1 MFWDV
6 RGAIMRFI
14 GSKTNLLK
22 NIAMVISENTT
33 GNEDIFCDIFSGTG
47 AVARYFKPRYEVYSN
62 DALHFSYVIQKATV
76 ENNTKPSFSKLKN
89 IGIGDP
95 FNFLEE
101 TQIRMLD
108 YNNSNYFVTKNYTP
122 HDSCKRMYNRSL
134 EKRKTAYRIRILLFT
149 CRIN

>member
-6 RGAIMRFI
+6 RGAVMRFI

-33 GNEDIFCDIFSGTG
+33 GNENIFCDIFSGTG

-76 ENNTKPSFSKLKN
+76 ENNTKQLF
-89 IGIGDP
+89 
-95 FNFLEE
+95 
-101 TQIRMLD
+101 
-108 YNNSNYFVTKNYTP
+108 YN
-122 HDSCKRMYNRSL
+122 
-134 EKRKTAYRIRILLFT
+134 
-149 CRIN
+149 